1 MTDLVTMSITFC
13 SRSKALLNS
22 SLLGRRA
29 RISRLRSDSFV
40 LEVKDTKPELFNA
53 LKFSEYLKARSNAS
67 ESLSDYYADEDS
79 QHQDQ
84 DILSFK
90 ELILLAIINKK
101 QSDSR
106 LSKTLREKFVKDCIL
121 AMEDRVASNIKFHE
135 SIRGKSMQ
143 MMVSQEPDSRVPWAL
158 MMYKS
163 KTFEAS
169 SIVEQR
175 LEGSVKLQ
183 GYYA

>member
-1 MTDLVTMSITFC
+1 MQ
-13 SRSKALLNS
+13 
-22 SLLGRRA
+22 
-29 RISRLRSDSFV
+29 
-40 LEVKDTKPELFNA
+40 KDTKPELFNA

-143 MMVSQEPDSRVPWAL
+143 MMVRKQGFLVHLIDEH
-158 MMYKS
+158 K
-163 KTFEAS
+163 AS
-169 SIVEQR
+169 SLYPKCKDR
-175 LEGSVKLQ
+175 TLQ
-183 GYYA
+183 KFKKKYKFLII